1 MLTTLIDLGKYNTPG
16 PAQNAHN
23 TSIRHTLDLG
33 KYNIPGPAQNAHNTP
48 TRHTYRPR

>member
-1 MLTTLIDLGKYNTPG
+1 MLTTHQHAILIDLGKYNTPG

-23 TSIRHTLDLG
+23 TS
-33 KYNIPGPAQNAHNTP
+33 